1 MSSKKVIFKG
11 QVFAFSG
18 KLMQP
23 RKELEELVVKLGGEV
38 SSSVTAATT
47 FLISNEDDVKA
58 LPTKVATAQGRGV
71 PIVSEAY
78 LGACFAGKKLLP
90 HAKFVV
96 KGSGPGG
103 VAKRKAK
110 AKAKAAGAAAAAG
123 AEAPA
128 AKKPRVATAAEAGP
142 VTTTDKV
149 AVMPSSGLADVA
161 KVVEEDI
168 AKGFVKAKLT
178 WDVEL
183 ILHDPEAGKDKFYNM
198 QLLASNDGLEFWAV
212 QNWGKTGMPGRT
224 QKDGPFDSLGEAKK
238 VFRKKFRSKSGN
250 VFGSLSASFANVP
263 GKYRLL
269 EREAEAAP
277 GAPKKVESPGKWQ
290 YYLHNKVDGKKL
302 GWYDY
307 DEDAGKNMEKYYQQF
322 VRDPSLNVRLI
333 QSDYFKYEV
342 NFTLLQQKNTKS
354 GMRRVIRRVETG
366 PGARKPSDAAPT
378 EIPEPDLPDPAVIAA
393 AAGADSS
400 DEEDE
405 EEDDYDGGEEEEDE
419 DMEEGGAEEPE
430 AEEETKDKEV
440 EAAPAATASTSRG
453 GPPAARSAPSAPKAP
468 ARGAPAAAAAARAA
482 PAAATSGRSA
492 APPPAAAAATTR
504 GPPAATAATLRGP
517 PPDEAE
523 TLVADES
530 LIAETLPMRGAPAA

>member
-1 MSSKKVIFKG
+1 MSSKKVVFKG

-38 SSSVTAATT
+38 SGSVTASVT

-78 LGACFAGKKLLP
+78 IGACFAAKRLLP

-110 AKAKAAGAAAAAG
+110 AKAKAAGAAG
-123 AEAPA
+123 GEAPP
-128 AKKPRVATAAEAGP
+128 AKKPRVAAAAAAPGAAAEPGP
-142 VTTTDKV
+142 VMTTDKV

-198 QLLASNDGLEFWAV
+198 QLLASNDGDQFWAV

-224 QKDGPFDSLGEAKK
+224 QKDGPFESLGEAKK

-250 VFGSLSASFANVP
+250 VFGSLSASFAHVP

-277 GAPKKVESPGKWQ
+277 GAPPKEAPKPAKWQ

-322 VRDPSLNVRLI
+322 VRDASLNVRLI

-342 NFTLLQQKNTKS
+342 DFTHMHQKNTKS

-366 PGARKPSDAAPT
+366 PGTRKPSDAAPT
-378 EIPEPDLPDPAVIAA
+378 EIPEPALPDPAVIAA
-393 AAGADSS
+393 AAGAESS
-400 DEEDE
+400 TEDE
-405 EEDDYDGGEEEEDE
+405 EAEDDAEEEEDE
-419 DMEEGGAEEPE
+419 EMEDEGAEEAAEP
-430 AEEETKDKEV
+430 EEEAKE
-440 EAAPAATASTSRG
+440 EEEKEKETTMSTRSTRSTTTTTNQDTA
-453 GPPAARSAPSAPKAP
+453 
-468 ARGAPAAAAAARAA
+468 
-482 PAAATSGRSA
+482 
-492 APPPAAAAATTR
+492 
-504 GPPAATAATLRGP
+504 
-517 PPDEAE
+517 
-523 TLVADES
+523 
-530 LIAETLPMRGAPAA
+530 